1 MKFRPYDL
9 RIDFLNLVLLKFKIM
24 AFSLS
29 KLFGNTTSQSSDS
42 IQAIIRDVENKP
54 FGVSQ
59 NNVLYGGLN
68 ELGGYFFFQT
78 VIVGQL
84 HIKSKDGATLLFKGD
99 DFELQLNSD
108 MLELES
114 EHSPVKGR
122 SVTKIDFEIDEDNV
136 KQLEKVK
143 LKSIQLEVK
152 KQSLLF
158 TKHISADEEE

>member
-1 MKFRPYDL
+1 
-9 RIDFLNLVLLKFKIM
+9 M

-29 KLFGNTTSQSSDS
+29 KLFGNTTSESSDTVE
-42 IQAIIRDVENKP
+42 AIIRDVENKP
-54 FGVSQ
+54 FGVGQ

-84 HIKSKDGATLLFKGD
+84 HIKSKEGATLVFKGD
-99 DFELQLNSD
+99 DFELQLKSD

-122 SVTKIDFEIDEDNV
+122 SVTKIDFEIDED
-136 KQLEKVK
+136 KMKSLENRK
-143 LKSIQLEVK
+143 LKSIQLDVK
-152 KQSLLF
+152 KQTILF
-158 TKHISADEEE
+158 TKPVNSDEEE

>member
-1 MKFRPYDL
+1 
-9 RIDFLNLVLLKFKIM
+9 M

-29 KLFGNTTSQSSDS
+29 KLFGNTTSESSDTVE
-42 IQAIIRDVENKP
+42 AIIRDVENKP
-54 FGVSQ
+54 FGVGQ

-84 HIKSKDGATLLFKGD
+84 HIKSKEGATLVFKGD

-122 SVTKIDFEIDEDNV
+122 SVTKIDFEIDEDNM
-136 KQLEKVK
+136 KSLENKK
-143 LKSIQLEVK
+143 LKSIQLDIK
-152 KQSLLF
+152 KQTILF
-158 TKHISADEEE
+158 TKPMNSDEEE